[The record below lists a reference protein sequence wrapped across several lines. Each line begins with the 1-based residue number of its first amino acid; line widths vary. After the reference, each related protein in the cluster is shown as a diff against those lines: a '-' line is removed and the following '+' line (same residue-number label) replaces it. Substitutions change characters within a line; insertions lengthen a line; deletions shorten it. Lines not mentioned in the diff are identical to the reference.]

1 MKRRNCYLDFAK
13 KEKHVIFATNYCV
26 YEMEAF
32 FKTHKYLVE
41 HVSSPV
47 KRGLMQEID
56 WSRRLIGIKGSRG
69 VGKTTFLLQY
79 AKENFGPDD
88 RTCLYINL
96 NNLYFAD
103 KKLSDFV
110 DEFYRLGGRCLL
122 IDQVFKYPTWAEE
135 LAYCYR
141 TYSDLY
147 VIFSGSSVMRLK
159 EEESPIQDI
168 VDSYNLR
175 GYSFREFLNLMAGT
189 DFPSVKLD
197 DILRDHTA
205 FAREV
210 ISHVHPL
217 SYFKEYLHHGFY
229 PFFLEQH
236 NFTEALVKTMNMM
249 MEVDILFIKQIE
261 LTYLPKIRRLLYLLA
276 TSSPCSPNVSQL
288 SKEIQTSRA
297 TVVNYIKYL
306 KDARLINMLYPV
318 DEEFPRKPAR
328 VYLHNTNLMYP
339 IGPEHIDPKAVRET
353 FFYNILHKDN
363 RLNEGIRNT
372 HFLVNRRYNFKIEG
386 ETLRGRNNPD
396 YYYAMDNNEVGK
408 ENKIPLWLFGFLY

>member
-1 MKRRNCYLDFAK
+1 
-13 KEKHVIFATNYCV
+13 
-26 YEMEAF
+26 METF

-41 HVSSPV
+41 HVNSPV

-56 WSRRLIGIKGSRG
+56 WSHRLIGIKGSRG

-79 AKENFGPDD
+79 AKEKFGADD

-103 KKLSDFV
+103 KKLIDFI

-122 IDQVFKYPTWAEE
+122 IDQVFKYPFWAEE
-135 LAYCYR
+135 LAHCY
-141 TYSDLY
+141 YAYPDLY

-159 EEESPIQDI
+159 EEESPIQTI

-189 DFPSVKLD
+189 DFPAVKLD

-205 FAREV
+205 MAREV
-210 ISHVHPL
+210 VSRIHPL

-229 PFFLEQH
+229 PIFIEQH
-236 NFTEALVKTMNMM
+236 NFTETLVKTMNMM

-261 LTYLPKIRRLLYLLA
+261 LTYLPKIRRVLYLLA

-297 TVVNYIKYL
+297 TVVNYI
-306 KDARLINMLYPV
+306 
-318 DEEFPRKPAR
+318 
-328 VYLHNTNLMYP
+328 
-339 IGPEHIDPKAVRET
+339 
-353 FFYNILHKDN
+353 
-363 RLNEGIRNT
+363 
-372 HFLVNRRYNFKIEG
+372 
-386 ETLRGRNNPD
+386 
-396 YYYAMDNNEVGK
+396 
-408 ENKIPLWLFGFLY
+408 